1 MRLAAVLLLLL
12 AVGCVRQHPRPCSD
26 NFDDDRP
33 ECNIR
38 DECPCQFPWMPWF
51 DVCCLTQAV
60 EALR

>member
-1 MRLAAVLLLLL
+1 MKWILLLVLL
-12 AVGCVRQHPRPCSD
+12 VGCGHHVHYRPCSD

-38 DECPCQFPWMPWF
+38 DECPCQFPWAPWF
-51 DVCCLTQAV
+51 DVCCETQAV